1 MTARSPL
8 LLSAAMCLAL
18 TAVACDKLGGG
29 SKDSAEGA
37 ATTTAAPAGDTAP
50 QQLADGEVASYP
62 NMTAASGTRVVNQGF
77 VVYQAADRSSKQL
90 GNISNGTWV
99 NLKGTLG
106 NWILVEWPCGVGKL
120 CPGWLEATVNDRR
133 MTPDAGLGV
142 PDSGVTPPVVPDAAA
157 PVTPDAAPPPPSD
170 GGTRLRIPVKG
181 N

>member
-8 LLSAAMCLAL
+8 ILSAVLCLAL
-18 TAVACDKLGGG
+18 SAVACDKLGGG
-29 SKDSAEGA
+29 NKDSAEGA
-37 ATTTAAPAGDTAP
+37 ATTAAVAPTDAPAQP
-50 QQLADGEVASYP
+50 LADGEVASYP
-62 NMTAASGTRVVNQGF
+62 NMTLASGTRVINQGF
-77 VVYQAADRSSKQL
+77 VVYQAADRTSKQL

-133 MTPDAGLGV
+133 MTPDAGIGGDAG
-142 PDSGVTPPVVPDAAA
+142 PTPPVPDAAA
-157 PVTPDAAPPPPSD
+157 PVPDAAPPAKD
-170 GGTRLRIPVKG
+170 GGTRLRIPVK

>member
-29 SKDSAEGA
+29 NKDTAEGA
-37 ATTTAAPAGDTAP
+37 ASTAAPAGDTAP
-50 QQLADGEVASYP
+50 QQLGDGEVASYP

-77 VVYQAADRSSKQL
+77 TVYQAADRTSKQL
-90 GNISNGTWV
+90 GNISQGTWV

-133 MTPDAGLGV
+133 MTPDAGLG
-142 PDSGVTPPVVPDAAA
+142 GNTATPPVVPDAAA
-157 PVTPDAAPPPPSD
+157 PATPDAAPPPPASD
-170 GGTRLRIPVKG
+170 GGTRLRIPVK